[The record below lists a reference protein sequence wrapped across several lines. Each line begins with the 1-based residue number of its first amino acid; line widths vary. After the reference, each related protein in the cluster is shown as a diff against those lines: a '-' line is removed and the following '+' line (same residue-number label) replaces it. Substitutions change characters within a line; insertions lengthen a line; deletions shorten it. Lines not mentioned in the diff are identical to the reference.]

1 MSHNPITSATHRVEM
16 LRLAIKNIPY
26 FDISDIDIIRQEI
39 HIKEGI
45 EIDQQRFIF
54 NGKQLIDGF
63 TIADLNIQKENIIH
77 LVLYLRGGM

>member
-1 MSHNPITSATHRVEM
+1 MQIYVKTITGKILTLEVE
-16 LRLAIKNIPY
+16 P
-26 FDISDIDIIRQEI
+26 SDTIDIIRQEI